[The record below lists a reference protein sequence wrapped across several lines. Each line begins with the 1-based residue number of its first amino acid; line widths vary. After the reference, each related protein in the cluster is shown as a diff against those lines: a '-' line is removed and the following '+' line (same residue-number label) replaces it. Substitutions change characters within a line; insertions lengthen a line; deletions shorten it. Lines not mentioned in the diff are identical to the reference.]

1 MIPIKSSCFMF
12 LVILLFASVMESWEY
27 RKTAEE
33 VFLSQLIDPVTGEI
47 DEGVAQL
54 LWINCRLDFIHLKED
69 NEKLNYFFQEETS
82 FVGGESNSYGRSQ
95 AKEHIWKMIQIQH
108 SQLKQTL
115 IDCTRKNRL
124 ILPVSGESGS
134 NIPRPTVLKRN
145 LLQNVVEA
153 PSPVG
158 SPFISPAPSPVGS
171 PFVSPAP
178 SPVVSPFVSPAPSPD
193 LARPDSTANPAPP
206 FFPHLGSNGSPAQSP
221 PPARK
226 YASPVSDSD
235 SSKSKH
241 NEIVTA
247 VVVTAVVSFAFAS
260 LLFFCCTKY
269 CKRGSG
275 KRKNDE
281 SPLLSLSLSDSSNGS
296 AYTSVGKN
304 SSHHNDDSSLDGIK
318 SGWSALG
325 AVAAAATY
333 NVGSVDKPS
342 TIGLVPP
349 PGRVLKPPPG
359 RATPLP
365 PEPPASLRAP
375 SRARPTPPPPP
386 SIPPPPCHAVPHPPR
401 LPPPPPPLMTP
412 GARHAP
418 PPPPP
423 PPVAPSI
430 KPGQTHVV
438 LDAKPGSPPAAVDA
452 KPGSPPVALD
462 AGPGPTPVTHD
473 AKPGSP
479 SPSHPSPVTP
489 AARKGPPPPPPPMAP
504 SAKPGPPPPPPLV
517 TPAAKLGS
525 IPPPPGAKPGPP
537 PPPPPSTKPGPPPP
551 PPPSTKPGP
560 PPPAPP
566 GAKPGPPP
574 PPPPGAKPG
583 PPPPN
588 GGPAPPRAPPP
599 MGSKFPRPPGSK
611 LSSNASGEGN
621 DAPKTK
627 LKPFF
632 WDKVLANPDHSMV
645 WHQIKSGSFQ
655 FNEEMIETLFGYT
668 STDQTKAARKKDS
681 SSQEPPSQFIQILDT
696 KKAQNISILLR
707 ALNVTVDEVCDAL
720 YEGNELPAELIETL
734 LKMTPTS
741 DEELKLRV
749 YTGQISKL
757 GPAER
762 FVKALIDIPY
772 AYKRLE
778 ALLFM
783 SNLQEEV
790 TSTKESFGTLEVACE
805 ELTNSRLFLKLL
817 EAVLKTGNRMN
828 DGTFRGGAQAFKL
841 DTLLKLSDV
850 KGTDGKTTLLH
861 FVVQEIIRSEG
872 VRSALAKKNHTL
884 SNVSIK
890 TDDLLEDVSSDKE
903 EDYQNLG
910 LQVVSHLSSELENV
924 KKAAAIDADILTGT
938 VAKLGN
944 SLLITKDFLH
954 KEMENLG
961 EGSEFHEILESFVE
975 SAEADV
981 TYLLEEEKRI
991 MTLVKTTG
999 DYFHGKAGKDE
1010 GLRLFAIV
1018 RDFLMILDKVCREVG
1033 EAQKRAKSLRKVSS
1047 GSSQPSSQQPPP
1059 DLRSRL
1065 FPAITERQMRSS
1077 SSDDDS

>member
-1 MIPIKSSCFMF
+1 MDT
-12 LVILLFASVMESWEY
+12 WEY
-27 RKTAEE
+27 TRTAEE
-33 VFLSQLIDPVTGEI
+33 VFLAQLFDPVTGEL
-47 DEGVAQL
+47 DEGMAQL
-54 LWINCRLDFIHLKED
+54 LWINCRRDFIHLKEG
-69 NEKLNYFFQEETS
+69 NENLNYFLQEETS
-82 FVGGESNSYGRSQ
+82 FMGSQSNSDGRSQ
-95 AKEHIWKMIQIQH
+95 AKEHLWRMIQIQH

-115 IDCTRKNRL
+115 IDCTRKNSL
-124 ILPVSGESGS
+124 ILPVSGETRS
-134 NIPRPTVLKRN
+134 NIPRHTLLKRN
-145 LLQNVVEA
+145 LLQTVVEA
-153 PSPVG
+153 PSPFMSPASSPVG
-158 SPFISPAPSPVGS
+158 SPFISPAPSPDL
-171 PFVSPAP
+171 AP
-178 SPVVSPFVSPAPSPD
+178 S
-193 LARPDSTANPAPP
+193 PDSTANPAPP
-206 FFPHLGSNGSPAQSP
+206 FFPLVGGNESPVPSP

-226 YASPVSDSD
+226 NAVPVTDSD

-269 CKRGSG
+269 CRRGSG
-275 KRKNDE
+275 NRKNDE
-281 SPLLSLSLSDSSNGS
+281 NPLLSLSLSDSSNGS
-296 AYTSVGKN
+296 YGLESMSKH
-304 SSHHNDDSSLDGIK
+304 SSQHKDESSMDGIK
-318 SGWSALG
+318 SGWSSLG
-325 AVAAAATY
+325 AIAASATY
-333 NVGSVDKPS
+333 NIGSVDKPS
-342 TIGLVPP
+342 TIGLVPPP

-365 PEPPASLRAP
+365 PEPPASLRPP
-375 SRARPTPPPPP
+375 SKGRHTPPPPP
-386 SIPPPPCHAVPHPPR
+386 SIPPPPPTKAYVRPVPPPPR

-418 PPPPP
+418 PPPQ
-423 PPVAPSI
+423 PVESSVDPSLA
-430 KPGQTHVV
+430 HAA
-438 LDAKPGSPPAAVDA
+438 LDAKPGSPPTVLDAKPGPPLVPVHADPDPPPVAYDA
-452 KPGSPPVALD
+452 KPGS
-462 AGPGPTPVTHD
+462 
-473 AKPGSP
+473 S
-479 SPSHPSPVTP
+479 SPSHSSPVTP
-489 AARKGPPPPPPPMAP
+489 AKKGSPPPPPSMAP
-504 SAKPGPPPPPPLV
+504 SAKPSPPPPPPLV
-517 TPAAKLGS
+517 TPAAKPGPPL
-525 IPPPPGAKPGPP
+525 PPPPGAKPGPLLP
-537 PPPPPSTKPGPPPP
+537 P
-551 PPPSTKPGP
+551 
-560 PPPAPP
+560 PP

-583 PPPPN
+583 PPAPPPPGAKPGPPAPPPPGAKSGPGPPPPPPPGGKPGPPPPR
-588 GGPAPPRAPPP
+588 GGPAP
-599 MGSKFPRPPGSK
+599 PRPPGSK
-611 LSSNASGEGN
+611 LPSNASGEGH

-645 WHQIKSGSFQ
+645 WHQIKAGSFQ
-655 FNEEMIETLFGYT
+655 FNEEMIETLFGYAP
-668 STDQTKAARKKDS
+668 TDQTKAERKKDS
-681 SSQEPPSQFIQILDT
+681 SSQEPASQFIQILDT

-707 ALNVTVDEVCDAL
+707 ALNVTVQEVCDAL

-734 LKMTPTS
+734 LKMTPTQ

-749 YTGQISKL
+749 FTGPISQL

-762 FVKALIDIPY
+762 FLKALIDIPY

-783 SNLQEEV
+783 SNLQEEF

-805 ELTNSRLFLKLL
+805 ELRNSRLFLKLL

-872 VRSALAKKNHTL
+872 VRAARARKENRTL
-884 SNVSIK
+884 SNISIK
-890 TDDLLEDVSSDKE
+890 TEDLLEDESSDKD
-903 EDYQNLG
+903 EDYQNIG
-910 LQVVSHLSSELENV
+910 LQVVSNLSSELENV
-924 KKAAAIDADILTGT
+924 KKSAAIDADILTGT

-944 SLLITKDFLH
+944 SLLRTKDFLH
-954 KEMENLG
+954 KEMDTLG

-981 TYLLEEEKRI
+981 TSLLEEEKRI
-991 MTLVKTTG
+991 MTLVKSTG

-1018 RDFLMILDKVCREVG
+1018 RDFLIILDKVCREVG
-1033 EAQKRAKSLRKVSS
+1033 EAQKRAKSLRKASSGSS
-1047 GSSQPSSQQPPP
+1047 GSSQSSSQQPPP

-1065 FPAITERQMRSS
+1065 FPAIAERQVQYS
-1077 SSDDDS
+1077 SSDDER